1 MRLPELLIRPDLGK
15 RAYRLK
21 CRFAMP
27 AYPLPTW
34 VENEKYKTAERF
46 VSDMAKQGWEY
57 DPGRLAPS
65 ERGFKLTGPYPKT
78 PILVLPSSVERQR
91 IDAHRD
97 LAKVR
102 AGDRMRDKGSD
113 YVSTVPMIEESEYW
127 EYEISA
133 VFIRN
138 TILVE
143 TPDSHEELEVI
154 KNR

>member
-34 VENEKYKTAERF
+34 VESEKYKMAERF

-57 DPGRLAPS
+57 DPNRLAPS
-65 ERGFKLTGPYPKT
+65 ERGFRLRGPYATT
-78 PILVLPSSVERQR
+78 PVSDIKAIGRSIVAR
-91 IDAHRD
+91 RD
-97 LAKVR
+97 LPRVL
-102 AGDRMRDKGSD
+102 AGDPLRDTGEDFASI
-113 YVSTVPMIEESEYW
+113 VPLLDETDKW

-143 TPDSHEELEVI
+143 TPDSHEELEI
-154 KNR
+154 IRN